1 MQKKDLYIASIFFS
15 FLLFSINAYSYN
27 DESASSSQEYFGSD
41 SDPAYTQYTGDAAFS
56 VNAQYSGDNAYPTE
70 YATQSDEPRTY
81 YTAPPRRH
89 RSHHH
94 ADRSYSG
101 LPGHISPPGEK
112 VIIVDPNIHSW
123 GAYSADGTLLRSGL
137 ASAGS
142 KWCRD
147 LGRPCRTRAGTFR
160 IHSLGDSSCISSK
173 FPLGEGGA
181 PMPYCM
187 YFNGAQA
194 LHGSNELAEA
204 NISHG
209 CVRMSVSSARWL
221 RYNFAHIGT
230 KVIVRPY

>member
-1 MQKKDLYIASIFFS
+1 MRKQHLYIASIFFA
-15 FLLFSINAYSYN
+15 FLLFSNHVYSYN
-27 DESASSSQEYFGSD
+27 DESASPSQEYFGGD
-41 SDPAYTQYTGDAAFS
+41 SDPAFTQYTGDNSFP
-56 VNAQYSGDNAYPTE
+56 AQYAM
-70 YATQSDEPRTY
+70 QSDEPGTY
-81 YTAPPRRH
+81 SAAPRRH
-89 RSHHH
+89 AHSARSHHH
-94 ADRSYSG
+94 HAERDYSG
-101 LPGHISPPGEK
+101 LPSHISPPGEK

-142 KWCRD
+142 KWCSD

-160 IHSLGDSSCISSK
+160 IHSLGGSDCVSSK

-187 YFNGAQA
+187 YFNGAQG
-194 LHGSNELAEA
+194 LHGSHELAEA

-209 CVRMSVSSARWL
+209 CVRMSVGSARWL

-230 KVIVRPY
+230 KVVIRPY

>member
-1 MQKKDLYIASIFFS
+1 VQRYFFH

-27 DESASSSQEYFGSD
+27 DESASSSQEYFGD
-41 SDPAYTQYTGDAAFS
+41 ATDPAYTQYTGDNTF
-56 VNAQYSGDNAYPTE
+56 PTE
-70 YATQSDEPRTY
+70 YAQQSDESSTSY
-81 YTAPPRRH
+81 YAAPPRHH

-94 ADRSYSG
+94 AERNYSG

-112 VIIVDPNIHSW
+112 VIIVDPNVHSW
-123 GAYSADGTLLRSGL
+123 GAYSADGILLRSGL

-147 LGRPCRTRAGTFR
+147 LGRPCRTRSGTFR
-160 IHSLGDSSCISSK
+160 IHSLGDSDCVSSK

-187 YFNGAQA
+187 YFNGAQG

-230 KVIVRPY
+230 KVIIRPY